1 MPYVPITNGKARGKI
16 KLLTPLLLLLM
27 MIYPAPAQG
36 EDAIYNTLM
45 TNYIAMSW
53 ADFAVTYYGMSKG
66 CTETNP
72 IARLYIDKPALAITF
87 IALDN
92 LIIGY
97 ASRELYKRNK
107 AVAIGLMALVTIAKG
122 YILYRNLQEW
132 R

>member
-1 MPYVPITNGKARGKI
+1 MTR
-16 KLLTPLLLLLM
+16 LTPLLLLLM
-27 MIYPAPAQG
+27 LIYPAPAQG
-36 EDAIYNTLM
+36 EDAIYKTLM

-53 ADFAVTYYGMSKG
+53 ADLTVTYYGLDRG
-66 CTETNP
+66 CKEMNP
-72 IARLYIDKPALAITF
+72 IARLYVDKPALAIAF

-97 ASRELYKRNK
+97 ASHELYKRNK
-107 AVAIGLMALVTIAKG
+107 IVAIGLMALVTIAKG

>member
-1 MPYVPITNGKARGKI
+1 M

-53 ADFAVTYYGMSKG
+53 ADLAVTYYGMSKG